1 MRRLVSVALAS
12 VAVGLA
18 STSLEAGASGV
29 VQRARAAIERG
40 DVDPVRDLAPL
51 VKALGTTGGDG
62 LDTLIRGIEELGGYD
77 SASPAAV
84 KAYLQKEAAPAL
96 IAVAG
101 GKASWSTRGDA
112 LMALRSLNAPDDVLD
127 RAIAVAE
134 ADTSKESG
142 YIRSRGRL
150 LADWKRSRPQPAMPT
165 TAPVDPERERRALAT
180 LKRMGLRVSPDT
192 LNASSIHARPD
203 EVQALLEAGLSPNEN
218 GRTGSV
224 LTMAAGVG
232 CAADEGSLEDRL
244 ATVRVLIQYGAD
256 VKAADSLGNT
266 PLLQA
271 AQLCPLAVVQLLVDA
286 GADVNA
292 TNQMGTSPLMTAF
305 LGNHWDTAEYLVEK
319 GARMKKSAV
328 DSVFFEMPADPK
340 RVALIRRAT
349 AK

>member
-1 MRRLVSVALAS
+1 MRRLTPVAVAS
-12 VAVGLA
+12 VAFGLLA
-18 STSLEAGASGV
+18 SSLEAGASGV
-29 VQRARAAIERG
+29 VQKARAAIERG
-40 DVDPVRDLAPL
+40 DVDPARDLAPL

-112 LMALRSLNAPDDVLD
+112 LMALRALNAPDDVLD

-150 LADWKRSRPQPAMPT
+150 LADWKRSRPQPAKST
-165 TAPVDPERERRALAT
+165 AAPVDPERERRALAT

-192 LNASSIHARPD
+192 LNSSAIEGRAD
-203 EVQALLEAGLSPNEN
+203 EVEALLEAGLSPNE
-218 GRTGSV
+218 GRFGSV
-224 LTMAAGVG
+224 LTMAAGAG
-232 CAADEGSLEDRL
+232 CAARESTLADRL
-244 ATVRVLIQYGAD
+244 ATLRVLIQHGAD

-271 AQLCPLAVVQLLVDA
+271 AQLCPLAVVQLMVEA

-292 TNQMGTSPLMTAF
+292 VNQQGAGPLMMAF